1 MVEEAQ
7 KLDDGSTVD
16 SDQRSASPGEAAGTE
31 GNGTPE
37 ETDLEGSSSGMH
49 CLQCTMY
56 IHITKTVL
64 LVNHLESN
72 AGDRKPKVYM
82 LLLDTC
88 SCVYIRTYMVLY
100 MLTCVFE

>member
-37 ETDLEGSSSGMH
+37 ETDLEGSSSGMEIGH
-49 CLQCTMY
+49 AFFAMY
-56 IHITKTVL
+56 NVHT
-64 LVNHLESN
+64 HS
-72 AGDRKPKVYM
+72 
-82 LLLDTC
+82 
-88 SCVYIRTYMVLY
+88 
-100 MLTCVFE
+100 